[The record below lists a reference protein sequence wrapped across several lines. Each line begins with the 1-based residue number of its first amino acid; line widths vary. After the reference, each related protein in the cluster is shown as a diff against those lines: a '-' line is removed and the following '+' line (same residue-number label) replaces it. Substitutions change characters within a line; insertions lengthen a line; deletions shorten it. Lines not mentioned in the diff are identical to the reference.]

1 MEFFVYLVK
10 YSLMALE
17 IMKKVKEVVQEPGK
31 TTLPT
36 VTVTGIRKKI
46 APKYPIVQRG
56 RKSFGM
62 IDMMGDTTKLT
73 KEEFEK
79 VTGKKSK

>member
-1 MEFFVYLVK
+1 
-10 YSLMALE
+10 MALE
-17 IMKKVKEVVQEPGK
+17 VMKKVKEVVQEPGK

-46 APKYPIVQRG
+46 ASKYPIVQRG
-56 RKSFGM
+56 KKNFGM
-62 IDMMGDTTKLT
+62 IDMKGDTTKLT

-79 VTGKKSK
+79 VTGKKP

>member
-1 MEFFVYLVK
+1 
-10 YSLMALE
+10 MALE
-17 IMKKVKEVVQEPGK
+17 IMKKTVVQEPGK

-36 VTVTGIRKKI
+36 VTVTGIRKKV
-46 APKYPIVQRG
+46 APKYPLVQRG

-62 IDMMGDTTKLT
+62 VNMEGDTTKLS

-79 VTGKKSK
+79 VTGKKL